1 MIKQQSVLRQDKKG
15 SRRQIK
21 MSDLPPKRNQ
31 KGGSSGKIVGSEN
44 GNSAIP
50 TSLQEFLSRDSLS
63 INSNWF
69 HPNLEARAVNASPAR
84 TALTNLGHDSAC
96 PSRKYSTA
104 RRAPLT
110 VSGTSQAYRPGKRC
124 RRKRYLLLYFHSWLL
139 GFQISL

>member
-1 MIKQQSVLRQDKKG
+1 MVLGVLFRKARFSAPLLVMIKQQSVLRQDKKG

-63 INSNWF
+63 INSN
-69 HPNLEARAVNASPAR
+69 
-84 TALTNLGHDSAC
+84 
-96 PSRKYSTA
+96 
-104 RRAPLT
+104 
-110 VSGTSQAYRPGKRC
+110 
-124 RRKRYLLLYFHSWLL
+124 
-139 GFQISL
+139 